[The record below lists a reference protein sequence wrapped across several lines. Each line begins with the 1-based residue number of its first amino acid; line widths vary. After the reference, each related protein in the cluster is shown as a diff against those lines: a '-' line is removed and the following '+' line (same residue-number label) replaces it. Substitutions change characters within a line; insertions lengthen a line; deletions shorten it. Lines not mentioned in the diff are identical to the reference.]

1 MEEFELQRY
10 LEMGRSPQKH
20 FLYPLL
26 FQESIYVLAHNH
38 DFKGSIVYESMEN
51 LGYDKKLSSLIVK
64 RLIIR
69 MHQQNHFIISVTYF
83 HQKGFV
89 RKSNNLDFQTISE
102 AFAVIMEIP
111 LSLQLVSC
119 LEEQEI
125 AKSHN
130 LRSIHSIFPFF
141 EDKLSH
147 LNHVLD
153 ILIPHPIHLEILV
166 QTLHCW
172 IQDAPFLHLLRF
184 FLHEYRNSNSFIS
197 SKKSFF
203 FSKGNQRLFLFLYNS
218 HVYEC
223 ESIFVFLDK
232 QASRLRSTSPGALL
246 ERTFFYGKM
255 EHFLVVLCNHF
266 QKTLW
271 LLKDPFAHYVRYQG
285 KSILA
290 SKGTYLMMKKW
301 KYYLANLWQCYFY
314 LWSQP
319 GRIHINRLYN
329 NSFYFM
335 GYLSSLRMVPSMVRS
350 QMLENSFIIDT
361 SIKRFETLVPIFS
374 LISSLS
380 KAKFC
385 NVSGHPIS
393 KPAWSDSSDFDIIN
407 RFGHICRNISHYYS
421 GSSKKQ
427 SLYRIKYILRLSC
440 ARTLARKHKS
450 TVRNFLKNLGSEF
463 LEEFLTEEEQVLSF
477 IFPRTSSIS
486 HRLHKE
492 CIWYLDIIRITD
504 LANHS

>member
-1 MEEFELQRY
+1 MEELQRY

-20 FLYPLL
+20 LVYPLF

-38 DFKGSIVYESMEN
+38 DLNGSIVYESMEN

-69 MHQQNHFIISVTYF
+69 MHQQNHFIISVTNF
-83 HQKGFV
+83 HQNRFIS
-89 RKSNNLDFQTISE
+89 KSNNFDSQIISE
-102 AFAVIMEIP
+102 AFAVIMEMP

-119 LEEQEI
+119 LEEKEI
-125 AKSHN
+125 AKFHN
-130 LRSIHSIFPFF
+130 LRFIHSIFPFF

-172 IQDAPFLHLLRF
+172 IQDAPSLHLLRF
-184 FLHEYRNSNSFIS
+184 FLHEYCNSNSFIS
-197 SKKSFF
+197 SKKSIFF
-203 FSKGNQRLFLFLYNS
+203 FSKENQRLFLFLYNY

-223 ESIFVFLDK
+223 ESIFVFLGK
-232 QASRLRSTSPGALL
+232 QASRLRSTSLGAFL
-246 ERTFFYGKM
+246 ERTYFYGKM
-255 EHFLVVLCNHF
+255 EHFLAVLCNHF
-266 QKTLW
+266 QKTLR
-271 LLKDPFAHYVRYQG
+271 LLKDPFAHYVRYRG

-290 SKGTYLMMKKW
+290 SKGTHLMMKKW
-301 KYYLANLWQCYFY
+301 KYHLVNLWQCHFH

-329 NSFYFM
+329 HSFYFM

-350 QMLENSFIIDT
+350 QMLENAFIIDT
-361 SIKRFETLVPIFS
+361 SIKRLETLVPIFS

-393 KPAWSDSSDFDIIN
+393 KPPRSDSSDFDIID
-407 RFGHICRNISHYYS
+407 RFGRICRNLSHYYS
-421 GSSKKQ
+421 GSSKKH

-450 TVRNFLKNLGSEF
+450 TVRTFLKKLGSEF
-463 LEEFLTEEEQVLSF
+463 LEEFLTEEEQVLSL

-492 CIWYLDIIRITD
+492 SIWYLDIIRIAD